1 MTQSWHEESVF
12 YHIYPLGFCG
22 APERNNYHAPPKERL
37 AKIYEWI
44 PHMKE
49 LGINAV
55 YLGPLFESESH
66 GYDTVNYFEV
76 DRRLGTNETLK
87 QVIQHLHHH
96 DIRVVLD
103 GVFHH
108 VSRDFFAFHDLRQ
121 HQQHS
126 MFKEWFCGINFQHH
140 SPFNDPFSYEGW
152 NGHFNLVKLNVTNP
166 WVEEHLF
173 KAVRLW
179 IEEFDI
185 DGLRLDVAD
194 ALDKHFMTRLASHTK
209 ALKPDFWLMGEVVHG
224 DYTQWANPDMLHATT
239 NYECYK
245 GLYSSHNDRNYFE
258 IAYSLN
264 RLFHQEHGIYRHL
277 YLYNF
282 ADNHDVN
289 RVASTLRDQAH
300 LYPLYLLLFTMP
312 GLPSLYYGSEWGIEG
327 EKSPQSDQPL
337 RPELHLES
345 METHR
350 HADLRVAIIRFSH
363 LRHQSPALKHG
374 TYHQVFV
381 ASEQMAFLRQHEQEN
396 MIVMVNA
403 CQHPVEVNIPIS
415 IPGRIAVDLLNH
427 GQRFHCHHGELSL
440 EIPACWGRVLKVQE
454 S

>member
-1 MTQSWHEESVF
+1 MTHPWYEESVF

-22 APERNNYHAPPKERL
+22 APERNDYHSQPVERL
-37 AKIYEWI
+37 YKICEWI

-49 LGINAV
+49 LGVNAV

-87 QVIQHLHHH
+87 QVIRELHNN

-108 VSRDFFAFHDLRQ
+108 VSRDFFAFRDLCQ

-126 MFKEWFCGINFQHH
+126 MFTEWFQGVNFQQS

-152 NGHFNLVKLNVTNP
+152 NGHLNLVKLNLNHSYVL
-166 WVEEHLF
+166 EHLF
-173 KAVRLW
+173 EAVKTWVR
-179 IEEFDI
+179 EFEI

-194 ALDKHFMTRLASHTK
+194 VLDFGFMKRLSLFCK
-209 ALKPDFWLMGEVVHG
+209 ELKDDFWLMGEVIHG
-224 DYTQWANPDMLHATT
+224 DYTRWANPEMLHAVT

-245 GLYSSHNDRNYFE
+245 GLFSSHNDRNYFE

-264 RLFHQEHGIYRHL
+264 RLFGEEYGIYKGL

-282 ADNHDVN
+282 ADNHDVD
-289 RVASTLRDQAH
+289 RVASSLKNRAH

-312 GLPSLYYGSEWGIEG
+312 GLPSIYYGSEWGVEAL
-327 EKSPQSDQPL
+327 KQHNSDRDL
-337 RPELHLES
+337 RPELRLEEMGS
-345 METHR
+345 LR
-350 HADLRVAIIRFSH
+350 HADLKSAIARMSQ
-363 LRHQSPALKHG
+363 LRQQSSALQHG
-374 TYHQVFV
+374 SYTQLHV
-381 ASEQMAFLRQHEQEN
+381 ASEQFAFLRQHEGERT
-396 MIVMVNA
+396 IVAVNSA
-403 CQHPVEVNIPIS
+403 QHPVTIDFPIGTAGS
-415 IPGRIAVDLLNH
+415 RVVDRLNH
-427 GQRFHCHHGELSL
+427 GDHFHVQQGRLSI
-440 EIPACWGRVLKVQE
+440 EIPSCWGRVLEVEKE
-454 S
+454 